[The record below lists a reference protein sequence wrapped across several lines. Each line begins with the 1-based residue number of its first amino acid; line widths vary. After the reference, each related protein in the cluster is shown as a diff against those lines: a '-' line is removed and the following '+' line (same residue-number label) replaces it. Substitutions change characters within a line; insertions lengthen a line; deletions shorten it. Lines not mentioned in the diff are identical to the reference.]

1 MPMTIIDKIKNQTNF
16 TYTESSVVNYMLK
29 NNLEVVNLTIHQ
41 LAILTNTSNATI
53 IRLCKKLGFNGFR
66 DFKLA
71 LITELA
77 ALKYMTNSVD
87 FSLPFFYN
95 EDLSDIIHNLS
106 SLFKDTIDLINMT
119 VDVDIIKKVIDCIA
133 NCNQLVIFSVGDS
146 RITAMSFVN
155 KVLKINIRPIMAT
168 DNHEELVVAN
178 NMDANDCALFLSYSG
193 KYELYNKCVKVVE
206 RKGSKIITLT
216 AKPKSFLV
224 DRSDYVIYMPDKEYD
239 NNIARFYSQ
248 IGFEYLLSI
257 IYSGL
262 YSKNYHKNQ
271 SHKNALLGKNN
282 VE

>member
-1 MPMTIIDKIKNQTNF
+1 MTIIDKIKSQTNF
-16 TYTESSVVNYMLK
+16 TYTERAVVNYMLI
-29 NNLEVVNLTIHQ
+29 NNLEIVDLTIHQ

-53 IRLCKKLGFNGFR
+53 IRICKKLGFKGFR
-66 DFKLA
+66 DFKLT

-95 EDLSDIIHNLS
+95 EDISDIIHNLS

-119 VDVDIIKKVIDCIA
+119 IDVDIIKKVIECIA
-133 NCNQLVIFSVGDS
+133 NSNQLVIFSVGDS
-146 RITAMSFVN
+146 KITAMSFAN

-178 NMDANDCALFLSYSG
+178 NMNATDCALFLSYSG
-193 KYELYNKCVKVVE
+193 KDQLYNKCIKVIE
-206 RKGSKIITLT
+206 RKGSKIITIT
-216 AKPKSFLV
+216 ARPKSFLV

-248 IGFEYLLSI
+248 LGFEYLLSI

-271 SHKNALLGKNN
+271 SHKNALIKKNN